1 MIPWRKTNKT
11 EGKPADTVLV
21 IQLGDVGEFVPA
33 LAAAK
38 LIREHHM
45 GARITLLARESMR
58 TLAEKCPYFDVIETD
73 VPQSANVAST
83 MAATAGAAGAA
94 AATVASA
101 GQVQVAEQPA
111 VVKTIARIRQAKYD
125 IIYDLEGSSRTANYF
140 RALRPWPPRWS
151 GPVSGASYAYTDK
164 ERQHMHQ
171 LDRLGAQLAVAGIGD
186 GVLPPPDLSWLR
198 ASLRDPPRL
207 KPDYFGIRGAYVV
220 LLPRGSDSAPARR
233 WAPEKYEDLARRLA
247 SNGVTPV
254 ILGGSEERNLGAAIA
269 SKVPQS
275 KNLVTRAE
283 LFQCIGLFERAAFV
297 MGDDVDL
304 LHVAAAAGAPCLAL
318 LSSSADP
325 HKATPRGRGGVVALT
340 AAVVGDLPVEQV
352 ERQLRNCGVFRPHA
366 ATA

>member
-1 MIPWRKTNKT
+1 MIPWRKTQKT
-11 EGKPADTVLV
+11 DGKPASAVLV

-73 VPQSANVAST
+73 VPQAANVAST
-83 MAATAGAAGAA
+83 VAATAGAAAA
-94 AATVASA
+94 SVASP

-164 ERQHMHQ
+164 ERNSLHQ

-207 KPDYFGIRGAYVV
+207 KPDYFGIRGPYVV
-220 LLPRGSDSAPARR
+220 LLPRGSDAAPARR
-233 WAPEKYEDLARRLA
+233 WAPEKYEDIARRLA
-247 SNGVTPV
+247 SHGVTPV
-254 ILGGSEERNLGAAIA
+254 ILGNAEERNLGAAIA
-269 SKVPQS
+269 AKVPQS

-297 MGDDVDL
+297 VGDDVDL

-325 HKATPRGRGGVVALT
+325 QKAAPRGRGGVVSLT